1 MEFILVGIN
10 VLFGICILISGL
22 AYFKNTITTYK
33 DDIEIKNSS
42 SKEFNF
48 FIVVDIV
55 FICIFILMPTWITN
69 SKVDFLVDVIVPSF
83 IIVGGIEGIKYLLRN
98 KIANLLVRMNYLKY
112 LILIILGI
120 LNGLII

>member
-1 MEFILVGIN
+1 MELILIGIN

-22 AYFKNTITTYK
+22 VYFKNTITTYK

-42 SKEFNF
+42 KDFNF
-48 FIVVDIV
+48 NIVVDII
-55 FICIFILMPTWITN
+55 FICIFIVMPTWITN
-69 SKVDFLVDVIVPSF
+69 SKVDFLVDVIIPSF
-83 IIVGGIEGIKYLLRN
+83 IIVGGIEGIKYLFRN
-98 KIANLLVRMNYLKY
+98 KYASLLSMSYFKY

>member
-22 AYFKNTITTYK
+22 IYFKNTITTYK

>member
-1 MEFILVGIN
+1 MELILVGIN

-22 AYFKNTITTYK
+22 IYFKNTITTYK
-33 DDIEIKNSS
+33 DDIEIKKS

-48 FIVVDIV
+48 LIVVDII
-55 FICIFILMPTWITN
+55 FICIFIVMPTWITN

-98 KIANLLVRMNYLKY
+98 KIANLLVGMNYFKY

>member
-1 MEFILVGIN
+1 MELILVGIN

-22 AYFKNTITTYK
+22 TYFKNTITTYK

-42 SKEFNF
+42 KEFNF
-48 FIVVDIV
+48 LIVVDII
-55 FICIFILMPTWITN
+55 FICIFIVMPTWITN

-98 KIANLLVRMNYLKY
+98 KITNLLVRINYFKY

>member
-22 AYFKNTITTYK
+22 VYFKNTITTYK

-48 FIVVDIV
+48 FIVVDII

>member
-1 MEFILVGIN
+1 M
-10 VLFGICILISGL
+10 
-22 AYFKNTITTYK
+22 TRPYK

-42 SKEFNF
+42 KEFNF
-48 FIVVDIV
+48 LIVVDII
-55 FICIFILMPTWITN
+55 FICIFIVMPTWITN

-98 KIANLLVRMNYLKY
+98 KIANLLVGMNYFKY

>member
-48 FIVVDIV
+48 FIVVE
-55 FICIFILMPTWITN
+55 
-69 SKVDFLVDVIVPSF
+69 
-83 IIVGGIEGIKYLLRN
+83 IEGIKYLLRN

-120 LNGLII
+120 LNGL

>member
-1 MEFILVGIN
+1 MELILVGIN

-22 AYFKNTITTYK
+22 IYFKNTITIYK

-42 SKEFNF
+42 KEFNF
-48 FIVVDIV
+48 LIVVDII
-55 FICIFILMPTWITN
+55 FICIFIVMPTWITN

-98 KIANLLVRMNYLKY
+98 KITNLLVRINYFKY

-120 LNGLII
+120 LNGFII